1 MYSTHRYS
9 IVGVRLTIHME
20 IHIKFFV
27 SEIMTKDYKIF
38 IGNIPFILTAGR
50 VTLTSIISSVITG
63 ASDKLS

>member
-1 MYSTHRYS
+1 
-9 IVGVRLTIHME
+9 ME
-20 IHIKFFV
+20 INIEFFV

-50 VTLTSIISSVITG
+50 VTSIISSVVTG